1 MNILYLIN
9 YAGKA
14 GIEKYV
20 RDLTERFSTR
30 DNCHLCYNIGGEL
43 SELLGEKGI
52 PLFQLEMKHPLD
64 LAAAKKLAAYCRE
77 NKIDVIHAQCARENC
92 VALLAKKFYNKVKV
106 VYTCHFTLPTNGLW
120 RVLNKTLTPQNHCI
134 ISVCKEGRDF
144 MIANG
149 VDAKKIKVIYNGVI
163 PNENR
168 IKNTQIKA
176 ELGLAYD
183 TKLLTIF
190 ARYAPMKGL
199 DFLVDVIAAL
209 RQKTDIPFAVAVAG
223 DGELFDEIG
232 GRIRSAG
239 LEDVIFR
246 LGYRTDTKS
255 ILNGSDLYLNTSRD
269 QEALSFAILEAMNA
283 GLPVVATDIGGS
295 ADMVLGNGEP
305 CGAITRFGDVEAYS
319 DALRDLLEDGQKRAA
334 YSENARAKIKNV
346 FNLDTLIEEVYQT
359 YQGGN
364 EK

>member
-1 MNILYLIN
+1 MNILFLIN

-30 DNCHLCYNIGGEL
+30 DCCHLCYNIGGEL
-43 SELLGEKGI
+43 SEALGEMGI
-52 PLFQLEMKHPLD
+52 PLFQLEMKNPLD
-64 LAAAKKLAAYCRE
+64 LGAAKKLAAYCKE
-77 NKIDVIHAQCARENC
+77 HKIDVIHAQCARENC
-92 VALLAKKFYNKVKV
+92 IALLAKKFYKKVKV
-106 VYTCHFTLPTNGLW
+106 VYTCHFTLPTNKLW
-120 RVLNKTLTPQNHCI
+120 LFLNKTLTPGNHRI

-149 VDAKKIKVIYNGVI
+149 VDAKKIQVIYNGVI

-176 ELGLAYD
+176 ELGLPYD
-183 TKLLTIF
+183 TKLMTIF

-209 RQKTDIPFAVAVAG
+209 RQKTDVPFAVAIAG

-232 GRIRSAG
+232 NRIRSAG

-283 GLPVVATDIGGS
+283 GLPIVATDVGGS
-295 ADMVLGNGEP
+295 ADMVLGNGDP
-305 CGAITRFGDVEAYS
+305 CGAITQFGDVEGYS
-319 DALRDLLEDGQKRAA
+319 DALRDLLEDGQKRATLA
-334 YSENARAKIKNV
+334 EAARDKINKV
-346 FNLDTLIEEVYQT
+346 FNLNTLIEEVYQT
-359 YQGGN
+359 YQGGT

>member
-1 MNILYLIN
+1 MKILYLIN

-20 RDLTERFSTR
+20 RDLTETFCTR
-30 DNCHLCYNIGGEL
+30 DECHLCYNIPGEL
-43 SELLGEKGI
+43 SETLGSRGI
-52 PLFQLEMKHPLD
+52 PLFQLEMKNPLD
-64 LAAAKKLAAYCRE
+64 LAAAKKLAAYC
-77 NKIDVIHAQCARENC
+77 KDKQIDVIHAQCARENC
-92 VALLAKKFYNKVKV
+92 IALLAKKFYSKVKV
-106 VYTCHFTLPTNGLW
+106 VYTCHFTLPTNKLW
-120 RVLNKTLTPQNHCI
+120 LLLNKTLTPKNHRI
-134 ISVCKEGRDF
+134 ISVCQEGRDI

-149 VDAKKIKVIYNGVI
+149 VSPDKITVIYNGVV

-168 IKNTQIKA
+168 IKNTQLKA
-176 ELGLAYD
+176 ELGLPYD

-209 RQKTDIPFAVAVAG
+209 RQKTDVPFAVAIAG
-223 DGELFDEIG
+223 DGELFDDIG
-232 GRIRSAG
+232 NRIRKAG
-239 LEDVIFR
+239 LKDVIFP

-283 GLPVVATDIGGS
+283 GLPVVATDVGGS
-295 ADMVLGNGEP
+295 ADMVLGNGAP
-305 CGAITRFGDVEAYS
+305 CGAVTRFGDVDGYAN
-319 DALRDLLEDGQKRAA
+319 ALRDLLENGAQRMACSEAA
-334 YSENARAKIKNV
+334 REKIQSV
-346 FNLDTLIEEVYQT
+346 FNLNTLIEEVYEI
-359 YQGGN
+359 YQGGT